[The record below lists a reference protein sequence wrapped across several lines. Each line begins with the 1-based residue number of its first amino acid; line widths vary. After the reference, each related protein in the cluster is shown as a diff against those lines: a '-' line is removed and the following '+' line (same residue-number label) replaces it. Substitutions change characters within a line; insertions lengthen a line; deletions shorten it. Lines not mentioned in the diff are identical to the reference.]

1 MTSSRDLFDASEKD
15 AIRRAVEEAEG
26 RTAGEIVPYVVGASD
41 EYEGALWKGGV
52 LGALAMALL
61 AGLVRA
67 WMALRWLAPP
77 LLEEWGGGGMLLWL
91 VAPPVIGAAGGM
103 ALSTFVPFFKRAL
116 VSAEVMDR
124 RARRRAGMAFLEEE
138 IFATRDRTGIL
149 IFLSLF
155 EHRVVILGDSGINAR
170 VEAVDW
176 QGIVD
181 DLAAGIRAG
190 RAADAL
196 VEAIGRCGE
205 LLERKGV
212 EIRPD
217 DTDELADDLRLK
229 DR

>member
-1 MTSSRDLFDASEKD
+1 M
-15 AIRRAVEEAEG
+15 
-26 RTAGEIVPYVVGASD
+26 
-41 EYEGALWKGGV
+41 
-52 LGALAMALL
+52 
-61 AGLVRA
+61 
-67 WMALRWLAPP
+67 
-77 LLEEWGGGGMLLWL
+77 LWL

-103 ALSTFVPFFKRAL
+103 ALSTFVPFVKRAL

-170 VEAVDW
+170 VEEADW

-190 RAADAL
+190 RAAGAL